1 MVKLTILC
9 HPLTPVAPAEL
20 ENWLSKQLDRLRSSA
35 SLIVHLSQLTQGRKI
50 AAGWLIEMELNDE
63 SDPLD
68 RDELFEVLTDL
79 LTDMRFLGMQPML
92 LLPHEFS
99 ALWAVLS
106 MEETPVNGL
115 VLDYPGL
122 QGPSG

>member
-50 AAGWLIEMELNDE
+50 AAGWLIEMELKDE
-63 SDPLD
+63 LSPLD
-68 RDELFEVLTDL
+68 RDELFEVLADL

-92 LLPHEFS
+92 LLPHDDS
-99 ALWAVLS
+99 ALRAVLS
-106 MEETPVNGL
+106 TEATPVNGP

-122 QGPSG
+122 Q

>member
-9 HPLTPVAPAEL
+9 HPITPVAPAEL

-35 SLIVHLSQLTQGRKI
+35 SLIVHLSQLIQGRTI
-50 AAGWLIEMELNDE
+50 AAGWLIEMELNDD
-63 SDPLD
+63 SGPLD

-99 ALWAVLS
+99 ALRAVLS
-106 MEETPVNGL
+106 MEATPVNGP

-122 QGPSG
+122 P

>member
-1 MVKLTILC
+1 MVKLTIVS

-20 ENWLSKQLDRLRSSA
+20 EDWLSKQVDRLRSSA
-35 SLIVHLSQLTQGRKI
+35 PLIVHMSELTQGRRI

-68 RDELFEVLTDL
+68 RDELFEIVADL
-79 LTDMRFLGMQPML
+79 LSDMRFLGMQPML
-92 LLPHEFS
+92 LLPHDVS
-99 ALWAVLS
+99 ALGAVLS
-106 MEETPVNGL
+106 TEATPVSGP

-122 QGPSG
+122 P